1 VSYRQERALFPQ
13 ISDYASTPQGGEDPI
28 PQNTGATTTP
38 GSILVNFQND
48 FRSRGFLM
56 KNKKIEVPSD
66 DVSPFRFYVIV
77 FVLIVLIAS
86 LVFFV

>member
-1 VSYRQERALFPQ
+1 
-13 ISDYASTPQGGEDPI
+13 
-28 PQNTGATTTP
+28 
-38 GSILVNFQND
+38 
-48 FRSRGFLM
+48 M